1 MIQILLGSEETNQSQ
16 CSSSQR
22 FADERFANASAKICA
37 LRQLR
42 KLALMNETR
51 MDQPPAEIQAKT
63 DLNSQHTL

>member
-16 CSSSQR
+16 CSQR
-22 FADERFANASAKICA
+22 FTDERFANASAKICA

-51 MDQPPAEIQAKT
+51 MDQPPAEIQVKT
-63 DLNSQHTL
+63 DLNN